1 MLRRI
6 NWDLG
11 VCAAILL
18 TLAGL
23 GKTAVAGIIWV
34 DPNNYALGTQITPPF
49 VTLTAVLGNT
59 SQNPPDGR
67 VLALADDKGHYPTTL
82 HFFGW
87 HIQPPVNTDQVA
99 WRGKWANLQAVFD
112 SPVSYVA
119 MDFYRNDFSGGPL
132 PDEIGFILA
141 FDSANNLI
149 WNEWVYLSGPQD
161 STTVEISLASPQIK
175 KVLAGGVYVN
185 KSVDQDVLIQR
196 LGYSIE
202 PIPEPSAMV
211 FLLGGAAT
219 VGLVKLVRR
228 RHSRSDG
235 VA

>member
-1 MLRRI
+1 MGVSL
-6 NWDLG
+6 LG
-11 VCAAILL
+11 GFRTRAEAA
-18 TLAGL
+18 
-23 GKTAVAGIIWV
+23 IIWV
-34 DPNNYALGTQITPPF
+34 DANNYALGSQITPPF
-49 VTLTAVLGNT
+49 VTLAAVLGNT
-59 SQNPPDGR
+59 NQNPPDGR

-87 HIQPPVNTDQVA
+87 HIQPPANSDQVA

-149 WNEWVYLSGPQD
+149 WNEWVYLSGPQEW
-161 STTVEISLASPQIK
+161 TTVEISLASPQIK
-175 KVLAGGVYVN
+175 KVLAGGVYVKN
-185 KSVDQDVLIQR
+185 NIDQDILIQR

-202 PIPEPSAMV
+202 PIPEPGLAV
-211 FLLGGAAT
+211 FLVGGAAT

-228 RHSRSDG
+228 RLGRPENG
-235 VA
+235 A